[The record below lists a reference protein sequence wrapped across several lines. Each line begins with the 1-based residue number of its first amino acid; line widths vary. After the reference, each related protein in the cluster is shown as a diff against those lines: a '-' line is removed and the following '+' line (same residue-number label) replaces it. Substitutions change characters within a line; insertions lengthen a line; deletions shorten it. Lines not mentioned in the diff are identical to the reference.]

1 MKSNLSVQIP
11 NVQLGAVKRFYQGL
25 ALLRIMENVM
35 VSSQIGDTA
44 IGDTAIG
51 DMSLKSKFCH
61 RYVINLF

>member
-44 IGDTAIG
+44 IGD
-51 DMSLKSKFCH
+51 MSLKSKFCH

>member
-35 VSSQIGDTA
+35 VSSQIDDTA
-44 IGDTAIG
+44 IGG
-51 DMSLKSKFCH
+51 MSLKSRFCH